1 MGGNMKGLD
10 YAVLAVV
17 ALLAFGL
24 GALAFAPEQKVVT
37 VTSNNTVEK
46 LVLVPANSTLQDEA
60 AAKIL
65 EEDNF
70 EDAVYALAVA
80 ELEERGYRNI
90 FIYLEDENYDI
101 SEKEDISKIKI
112 TDSDVSNIDVDEG
125 NAEVE
130 IELRVYYED
139 FDGDNVR
146 EDLIFTAV
154 IEDNEVE
161 DFEFDVA

>member
-1 MGGNMKGLD
+1 MKGLD

-17 ALLAFGL
+17 ALLALAVGGL
-24 GALAFAPEQKVVT
+24 FFSNQEVRVIETKSVEQV
-37 VTSNNTVEK
+37 
-46 LVLVPANSTLQDEA
+46 LVSVPANSTLQDEA

-70 EDAVYALAVA
+70 EDAVYALALA

-90 FIYLEDENYDI
+90 FIYLEDEGYDI

-125 NAEVE
+125 DAEVE
-130 IELRVYYED
+130 IELRVYYENE
-139 FDGDNVR
+139 DGDNVR

-154 IEDNEVE
+154 IEENEVE
-161 DFEFDVA
+161 SISFDTA